1 MSPDRRDTFKQL
13 KQIIEETAI
22 HLEAVADK
30 MDAMQSRD
38 PDERL
43 ALLLKTYI
51 AEQRSLVA
59 RLRKYVE
66 DMDQE
71 TAAREF
77 AQFTMDVDPDNV
89 TEPPESID
97 GNSLTEWL
105 LGENVRVTE
114 FFRELSETAT
124 SEAAGEALGSLVEL
138 MDGHDRRI
146 SRQGA
151 DTGDI

>member
-1 MSPDRRDTFKQL
+1 MSTDRRDTFKQL
-13 KQIIEETAI
+13 KQIVEETAT

-59 RLRKYVE
+59 RLQEYVE

-71 TAAREF
+71 PAAREF

-97 GNSLTEWL
+97 INSLTEWL

-124 SEAAGEALGSLVEL
+124 SEAAGEVLDSLVEL

-146 SRQGA
+146 SKQSA